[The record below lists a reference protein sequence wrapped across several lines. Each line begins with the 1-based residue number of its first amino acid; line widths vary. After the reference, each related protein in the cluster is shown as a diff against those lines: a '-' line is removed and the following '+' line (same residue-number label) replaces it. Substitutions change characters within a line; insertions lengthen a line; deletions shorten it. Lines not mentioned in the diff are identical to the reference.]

1 MKELTSPNDKPTAR
15 TRGLVKRLIAETNSG
30 RLFQERLGL
39 DKDSSIGA
47 HSIHKNSQID
57 WRFLGSGQNYLEV
70 GSSYYGDFIS
80 RVVPTSDLILILWK
94 VYGSENDYQRIS
106 ELVSNPIPPL
116 ALNTRQ
122 GLDEGLFKTGQLIE
136 FSGEVQ
142 VAQRAIWLSIGRQ
155 SIRVLSSGTEEV
167 L

>member
-1 MKELTSPNDKPTAR
+1 MKESTSPNDKPTAG
-15 TRGLVKRLIAETNSG
+15 TCALVKRIIAENNSG

-106 ELVSNPIPPL
+106 ELVSDPLPPL
-116 ALNTRQ
+116 ALNTTE
-122 GLDEGLFKTGQLIE
+122 GLDEWLFKAGHLIG
-136 FSGEVQ
+136 FSAEVR

-155 SIRVLSSGTEEV
+155 SIRVLSSATEEV